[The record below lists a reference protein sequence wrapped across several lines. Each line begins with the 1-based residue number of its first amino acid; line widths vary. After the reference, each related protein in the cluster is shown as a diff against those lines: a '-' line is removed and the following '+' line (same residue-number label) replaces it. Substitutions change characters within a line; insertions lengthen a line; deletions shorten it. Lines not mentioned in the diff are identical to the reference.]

1 MYILQQQQKTASQL
15 YLFSREGYY
24 DLKKTTTSRHVFLTT
39 HSTHTGEADA
49 MLWSDGIKTK
59 AKKLGSS
66 LKTRIDGVQLLY
78 LRYQN
83 VILLPYEQFDKPL
96 FT

>member
-1 MYILQQQQKTASQL
+1 MQCFEVTAL
-15 YLFSREGYY
+15 RRK
-24 DLKKTTTSRHVFLTT
+24 LKKLRSC
-39 HSTHTGEADA
+39 
-49 MLWSDGIKTK
+49 
-59 AKKLGSS
+59 

-83 VILLPYEQFDKPL
+83 LILLPHEQFDKPL